1 MENISYDFAVTNIKA
16 SIKLPQ
22 EVSLDF
28 AIERCREL
36 GQNNN
41 LYYRRK
47 KANILTIRYNNS
59 TFVLFK
65 RGTRKT
71 EDGNFPQQHCNV
83 TRCRTLE
90 ELSTAIADLFYLLKL
105 SPTFSDYTIDNFS
118 CLADIHRTIDLESL
132 FLHEPD
138 IKCSLQEGN
147 FPCLTVHSSPV
158 FTTALNQRCHI
169 YKSGRFI
176 LVGGR
181 ILEEVKDFFLWILDR
196 SKPYISNVVRL

>member
-105 SPTFSDYTIDNFS
+105 PPTFSNYTIDNFS
-118 CLADIHRTIDLESL
+118 CLADILR
-132 FLHEPD
+132 
-138 IKCSLQEGN
+138 K
-147 FPCLTVHSSPV
+147 
-158 FTTALNQRCHI
+158 
-169 YKSGRFI
+169 
-176 LVGGR
+176 
-181 ILEEVKDFFLWILDR
+181 
-196 SKPYISNVVRL
+196 